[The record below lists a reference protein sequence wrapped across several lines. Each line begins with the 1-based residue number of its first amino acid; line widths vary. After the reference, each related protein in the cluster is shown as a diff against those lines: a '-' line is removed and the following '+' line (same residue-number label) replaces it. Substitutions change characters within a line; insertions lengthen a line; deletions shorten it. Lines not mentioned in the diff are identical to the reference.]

1 MTKKPNEAKT
11 NMWFIISNYILI
23 LLFLLD
29 DVQQYNIEIV
39 AKDKQILM
47 AKKKPQTL

>member
-1 MTKKPNEAKT
+1 
-11 NMWFIISNYILI
+11 
-23 LLFLLD
+23 LFLLD

-47 AKKKPQTL
+47 AKKNLKLYNWLVSDIILWLRGQQAI